1 MIMKKLM
8 LTFKAI
14 VDFFFYDISTVWEQ
28 ATQVCGECYSMQ
40 IPLTGFLSADAANIG
55 ATGGTMLRK
64 PNLDEL
70 LQIAEIVC

>member
-40 IPLTGFLSADAANIG
+40 IPLTGFRPFDVANLR
-55 ATGGTMLRK
+55 ATGATMLRK
-64 PNLDEL
+64 LNFMRF
-70 LQIAEIVC
+70 

>member
-1 MIMKKLM
+1 MKKLM
-8 LTFKAI
+8 YTFMAI
-14 VDFFFYDISTVWEQ
+14 VGFSFTTSAQCGEQ